1 MSIERVG
8 IRISGPLA
16 GFAEGYG
23 TELTLLGYAPA
34 SVRLQLKVLADLSD
48 WLSSHGTAPA
58 DLRRSDLDRFLRHRR
73 AAGSTRYAS
82 IRAVRPVLD
91 YLQRFEVVPRH
102 DAVLDPV
109 DVMLHQFWRYL
120 TVERAL
126 AAVTARAYLDMVRPF
141 VQGRFS
147 ADCRALNL
155 ERLTAADIISF
166 VVSRCP
172 RQSRGAAKLTV
183 TALRSF
189 LRFLHLDG
197 VIEESLVSAVP
208 SVAGRRLVGLPK
220 GLAPDQVRRLLA
232 SCDDTAR
239 RGCRNIAILT
249 LLVRLGMRSGEVAKL
264 RLDDVDWRAGEIIVR
279 GKANSTERI
288 PLAPGRRPRRGPVSP
303 AWPPGQRPGADSICQ
318 NQSSSSP
325 PHFLRRE
332 QRGGRCRQ
340 AGRPRANL
348 CAPAEA
354 HGRHADVAGWGV
366 VVGDRPTPASPPCF
380 DDGDLRQGRP
390 RHLANDRPPLARRR
404 SMNVLR
410 QALTDYLAVRR
421 VLGYR
426 LARAEKLLAQFL
438 AFVEDRGEEHLTIE
452 TALAWA
458 TAPSGADPNW
468 MSRRL
473 SDVRRFAIH
482 LRGIDPGYSGAADEY
497 PARSITPS
505 NAVPV
510 LDGRDRHLDGG
521 DHDLARIAQKGEL
534 SDIDRLAGGDRH
546 AGGGGDRRQS

>member
-109 DVMLHQFWRYL
+109 DVVLHQFWRYL

-232 SCDDTAR
+232 SCDDTTR

-279 GKANSTERI
+279 GKANSTERT
-288 PLAPGRRPRRGPVSP
+288 PLPPDVGRAVALYLRRGRPVS
-303 AWPPGQRPGADSICQ
+303 A
-318 NQSSSSP
+318 
-325 PHFLRRE
+325 
-332 QRGGRCRQ
+332 
-340 AGRPRANL
+340 
-348 CAPAEA
+348 
-354 HGRHADVAGWGV
+354 
-366 VVGDRPTPASPPCF
+366 
-380 DDGDLRQGRP
+380 QGRTVFVRIKAP
-390 RHLANDRPPLARRR
+390 HRHLTSCGVSSVVADAAKRAGLGQIHAHRLRHTAAMQMLRAGASLSEIGQLLRHRR
-404 SMNVLR
+404 
-410 QALTDYLAVRR
+410 ALT
-421 VLGYR
+421 
-426 LARAEKLLAQFL
+426 
-438 AFVEDRGEEHLTIE
+438 
-452 TALAWA
+452 TAIYAK
-458 TAPSGADPNW
+458 
-468 MSRRL
+468 
-473 SDVRRFAIH
+473 V
-482 LRGIDPGYSGAADEY
+482 
-497 PARSITPS
+497 
-505 NAVPV
+505 
-510 LDGRDRHLDGG
+510 
-521 DHDLARIAQKGEL
+521 DHDTLRTIARPWP
-534 SDIDRLAGGDRH
+534 GD
-546 AGGGGDRRQS
+546 AA

>member
-23 TELTLLGYAPA
+23 TELTQLGYAPA

-48 WLSSHGTAPA
+48 WLSSHGTAAA

-102 DAVLDPV
+102 DAVLGPV
-109 DVMLHQFWRYL
+109 DVMLHRFWRYL

-232 SCDDTAR
+232 SCDDTTR
-239 RGCRNIAILT
+239 RGCRDIAILT

-264 RLDDVDWRAGEIIVR
+264 RLDDIDWRAGEIIVR

-288 PLAPGRRPRRGPVSP
+288 PLPPDVGRAVALYLQRGRPVS
-303 AWPPGQRPGADSICQ
+303 A
-318 NQSSSSP
+318 
-325 PHFLRRE
+325 
-332 QRGGRCRQ
+332 
-340 AGRPRANL
+340 
-348 CAPAEA
+348 
-354 HGRHADVAGWGV
+354 
-366 VVGDRPTPASPPCF
+366 
-380 DDGDLRQGRP
+380 QGRTVFVRIKAP
-390 RHLANDRPPLARRR
+390 HRHLTSCGVSSVVADAAKRAGLGRIHAHRLRHTAAMQMLRAGASLSEIGQLLRHRR
-404 SMNVLR
+404 
-410 QALTDYLAVRR
+410 ALT
-421 VLGYR
+421 
-426 LARAEKLLAQFL
+426 
-438 AFVEDRGEEHLTIE
+438 
-452 TALAWA
+452 TAIYAK
-458 TAPSGADPNW
+458 
-468 MSRRL
+468 
-473 SDVRRFAIH
+473 V
-482 LRGIDPGYSGAADEY
+482 
-497 PARSITPS
+497 
-505 NAVPV
+505 
-510 LDGRDRHLDGG
+510 
-521 DHDLARIAQKGEL
+521 DHDTLRTIARPWP
-534 SDIDRLAGGDRH
+534 GD
-546 AGGGGDRRQS
+546 AA

>member
-288 PLAPGRRPRRGPVSP
+288 PLPPDVGRAVALYLQRGRPVS
-303 AWPPGQRPGADSICQ
+303 A
-318 NQSSSSP
+318 
-325 PHFLRRE
+325 
-332 QRGGRCRQ
+332 
-340 AGRPRANL
+340 
-348 CAPAEA
+348 
-354 HGRHADVAGWGV
+354 
-366 VVGDRPTPASPPCF
+366 
-380 DDGDLRQGRP
+380 QGRTVFVRIKAP
-390 RHLANDRPPLARRR
+390 HRHLTSCGVSSVVADAAKRAGLGRIYAHR
-404 SMNVLR
+404 LR
-410 QALTDYLAVRR
+410 
-421 VLGYR
+421 
-426 LARAEKLLAQFL
+426 
-438 AFVEDRGEEHLTIE
+438 H
-452 TALAWA
+452 TAA
-458 TAPSGADPNW
+458 
-468 MSRRL
+468 
-473 SDVRRFAIH
+473 
-482 LRGIDPGYSGAADEY
+482 
-497 PARSITPS
+497 
-505 NAVPV
+505 
-510 LDGRDRHLDGG
+510 
-521 DHDLARIAQKGEL
+521 
-534 SDIDRLAGGDRH
+534 
-546 AGGGGDRRQS
+546 

>member
-48 WLSSHGTAPA
+48 WLWSHGTAPA

-109 DVMLHQFWRYL
+109 DVVLHRFWRYL

-147 ADCRALNL
+147 ADCRVLNL

-232 SCDDTAR
+232 SCDDTTR

-288 PLAPGRRPRRGPVSP
+288 PLPPDVGRAVALYLRRGRPVS
-303 AWPPGQRPGADSICQ
+303 A
-318 NQSSSSP
+318 
-325 PHFLRRE
+325 
-332 QRGGRCRQ
+332 
-340 AGRPRANL
+340 
-348 CAPAEA
+348 
-354 HGRHADVAGWGV
+354 
-366 VVGDRPTPASPPCF
+366 
-380 DDGDLRQGRP
+380 QGRTVFVRIKAP
-390 RHLANDRPPLARRR
+390 HRHLTSCGVSSVVADAAKRACLGRIHAHRLRHTAAMQMLRAGASLSEIGQLLRHRR
-404 SMNVLR
+404 
-410 QALTDYLAVRR
+410 ALT
-421 VLGYR
+421 
-426 LARAEKLLAQFL
+426 
-438 AFVEDRGEEHLTIE
+438 
-452 TALAWA
+452 TAIYAK
-458 TAPSGADPNW
+458 
-468 MSRRL
+468 
-473 SDVRRFAIH
+473 V
-482 LRGIDPGYSGAADEY
+482 
-497 PARSITPS
+497 
-505 NAVPV
+505 
-510 LDGRDRHLDGG
+510 
-521 DHDLARIAQKGEL
+521 DHDTLRTIARPWP
-534 SDIDRLAGGDRH
+534 GD
-546 AGGGGDRRQS
+546 AA

>member
-109 DVMLHQFWRYL
+109 DVMLHRFWRYL
-120 TVERAL
+120 TVERTL

-288 PLAPGRRPRRGPVSP
+288 PLPPDVGRAVALYLQRGRPVS
-303 AWPPGQRPGADSICQ
+303 A
-318 NQSSSSP
+318 
-325 PHFLRRE
+325 
-332 QRGGRCRQ
+332 
-340 AGRPRANL
+340 
-348 CAPAEA
+348 
-354 HGRHADVAGWGV
+354 
-366 VVGDRPTPASPPCF
+366 
-380 DDGDLRQGRP
+380 QGRTVFVRIKAP
-390 RHLANDRPPLARRR
+390 HRHLTSCGVSSVVADAAKRAGLGRIYAHRLRHTAAMQMLRAGASLSEIGQLLRHRR
-404 SMNVLR
+404 
-410 QALTDYLAVRR
+410 ALT
-421 VLGYR
+421 
-426 LARAEKLLAQFL
+426 
-438 AFVEDRGEEHLTIE
+438 
-452 TALAWA
+452 TAIYAK
-458 TAPSGADPNW
+458 
-468 MSRRL
+468 
-473 SDVRRFAIH
+473 V
-482 LRGIDPGYSGAADEY
+482 
-497 PARSITPS
+497 
-505 NAVPV
+505 
-510 LDGRDRHLDGG
+510 
-521 DHDLARIAQKGEL
+521 DHDTLRTIARPWP
-534 SDIDRLAGGDRH
+534 GD
-546 AGGGGDRRQS
+546 AA